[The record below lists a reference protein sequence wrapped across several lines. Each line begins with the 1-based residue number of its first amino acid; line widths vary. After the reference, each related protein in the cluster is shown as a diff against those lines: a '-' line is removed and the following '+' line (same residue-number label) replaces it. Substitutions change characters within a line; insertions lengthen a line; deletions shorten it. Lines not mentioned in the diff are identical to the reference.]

1 MAAINVPVKGLTG
14 LITIFAYADDA
25 VTTIADVLASIVAA
39 DGITA
44 GYYYNLALVR
54 DTSKDNL
61 TAPTATLSSLN
72 FVGATGTNSFTAGA
86 IVSETFD
93 NGTQTTIPA
102 TDILDIIKNSTSI
115 NLTK

>member
-1 MAAINVPVKGLTG
+1 MAAVNVPVKGLTG

-61 TAPTATLSSLN
+61 TAPTATTAHLPLSVRWRARVLPSPMPWRR
-72 FVGATGTNSFTAGA
+72 TARIG
-86 IVSETFD
+86 FD
-93 NGTQTTIPA
+93 P
-102 TDILDIIKNSTSI
+102 L
-115 NLTK
+115 LRR